1 MGYSTIF
8 KTKPKKE
15 NKINFCKRITN
26 LLDDIYIMDSQSTV
40 LNGWEMLNY
49 LFKHATVNAG
59 YASVDDL
66 LMEADENYNN
76 IYQMCKNDEYWITDD
91 ELLANIEIIINC
103 FYGLDIEDVYY
114 FKKDDILKNIELL
127 FGAIKEFLLCYGYK
141 LEESSDRLCI
151 VENEIAIDVENIEN
165 AKIKDEVISFYDY
178 KNANDIEEKKKVMSI
193 LIGNLESRK
202 NDIAKLLGSKIA
214 DMLSNYV
221 NNLNLRHNNIDE
233 SYKKYYN
240 KAVADLS
247 KEEMIKWYDYVFAF
261 MINIYLSLDKVK
273 DINVNGGFK

>member
-1 MGYSTIF
+1 MAYSTIF

-26 LLDDIYIMDSQSTV
+26 LLDDIYIVDSQNTV
-40 LNGWEMLNY
+40 LNGWKMVNY
-49 LFKHATVNAG
+49 LFKHTTVNTG
-59 YASVDDL
+59 YASIDDL

-76 IYQMCKNDEYWITDD
+76 IYQLCKKDEYWITDD

-114 FKKDDILKNIELL
+114 YKKDDILKNIELL
-127 FGAIKEFLLCYGYK
+127 FGAIREFLLCYGYK
-141 LEESSDRLCI
+141 LEESNDRLCI

-178 KNANDIEEKKKVMSI
+178 KNANDIEEKRKVMSI

-202 NDIAKLLGSKIA
+202 SDIAKLLGSKIA

-221 NNLNLRHNNIDE
+221 NNLNLRHNNIDA

-261 MINIYLSLDKVK
+261 MINIYLSLDKLK
-273 DINVNGGFK
+273 DVNVNGGFK